1 MVRLFSAQ
9 FTNTLFRMATRDLMN
24 DSAVY
29 ERIEFNLKAGLVA
42 YYYLRREE
50 V

>member
-9 FTNTLFRMATRDLMN
+9 FTNTLFRTATRDLMN

-29 ERIEFNLKAGLVA
+29 ERIEFKLKAGLVA
-42 YYYLRREE
+42 YYLRREE
-50 V
+50 G